1 MNNKI
6 LIKIDVTKINK
17 DKIKERRYMKDGVE
31 VVAKEYE
38 MECVPLKEPK
48 FIKRGT
54 ATNGEEWQLLKT
66 GFVVEKKDKDSK
78 DEPDVFLGDGLEFE
92 KIHANSA
99 NIPTETIEEV
109 EYPKDENSI
118 EIPF

>member
-31 VVAKEYE
+31 VIAKEYE
-38 MECVPLKEPK
+38 FECVPRKEPK

-66 GFVVEKKDKDSK
+66 SFIVEKKDNK
-78 DEPDVFLGDGLEFE
+78 DEPDVFLGDGLEFQ

-109 EYPKDENSI
+109 EYPKDDSSDL
-118 EIPF
+118 IPF